1 MMKNSF
7 INFLS
12 SKAILVGFLIC
23 FSTSYAQ
30 DRKKINLEMQ
40 GALEQIARGHV
51 PGISVA
57 IASPEGMI
65 WSGAAG
71 YSDIVSQKPASQAHL
86 FGIGDITSLYVST
99 VIIKMAQDGIINLS
113 DTPYDIL
120 GAIVDEIPNAK
131 SANLYQLLNQTSGI
145 YSWADN
151 EAWARRGRGI
161 QMNPKYLWGK
171 DEQLKYIKRD
181 IHPAVH
187 SPGEYYSF
195 SKSNSSILG
204 LIIEKLTGG
213 PIELEVRSRIL
224 DPLNLKSTYYD
235 SFEKVPAGSL
245 VGSYHLATNTFISKV
260 GINSKFEFGLNRLI
274 NTSGA
279 NLSSEGLAGGVVTS
293 ARELALFSAKLWGGN
308 FLSKADLKKINPS
321 KINGQIGIHSEILG
335 FTADV
340 RKIEG
345 SNLVLVSLVN
355 LGVANSGK
363 NDIKSYLN
371 NYLDKIILPIAKKYA
386 L

>member
-1 MMKNSF
+1 MQPK
-7 INFLS
+7 
-12 SKAILVGFLIC
+12 LV
-23 FSTSYAQ
+23 
-30 DRKKINLEMQ
+30 
-40 GALEQIARGHV
+40 ALV
-51 PGISVA
+51 
-57 IASPEGMI
+57 
-65 WSGAAG
+65 
-71 YSDIVSQKPASQAHL
+71 DI
-86 FGIGDITSLYVST
+86 
-99 VIIKMAQDGIINLS
+99 
-113 DTPYDIL
+113 
-120 GAIVDEIPNAK
+120 
-131 SANLYQLLNQTSGI
+131 
-145 YSWADN
+145 
-151 EAWARRGRGI
+151 
-161 QMNPKYLWGK
+161 
-171 DEQLKYIKRD
+171 
-181 IHPAVH
+181 
-187 SPGEYYSF
+187 
-195 SKSNSSILG
+195 
-204 LIIEKLTGG
+204 IIEKLTGG

-355 LGVANSGK
+355 LGVANSGE

>member
-1 MMKNSF
+1 MMKNYF

-12 SKAILVGFLIC
+12 YKVIFIGFLIC
-23 FSTSYAQ
+23 YSASYAQ
-30 DRKKINLEMQ
+30 DRKKIDLEMQ
-40 GALEQIARGHV
+40 DTLEQIARGYV

-57 IASPEGMI
+57 IASPEGI
-65 WSGAAG
+65 VWSGSAG
-71 YSDIVSQKPASQAHL
+71 YSNIIGQKPASQTHL
-86 FGIGDITSLYVST
+86 FGIGDITSLYIST
-99 VIIKMAQDGIINLS
+99 VIIKMAQDGIINLG

-120 GAIVDEIPNAK
+120 GAIVDDIPNAK
-131 SANLYQLLNQTSGI
+131 SANLYQLLDQTSGI

-151 EAWARRGRGI
+151 EAWARRGRGV
-161 QMNPKYLWGK
+161 QMNPKYLWGR
-171 DEQLKYIKRD
+171 DEQLKYIVSN

-187 SPGEYYSF
+187 DPGADHSF

-213 PIELEVRSRIL
+213 PVELEVRSRIL
-224 DPLNLKSTYYD
+224 DPLNLKNTYFD
-235 SFEKVPAGSL
+235 SFEKVPTGSL

-279 NLSSEGLAGGVVTS
+279 NLSSEGLAGGIVTS
-293 ARELALFSAKLWGGN
+293 ARELALFSATLWGGI
-308 FLSKADLKKINPS
+308 FLSNDDLKKINPA
-321 KINGQIGIHSEILG
+321 KINGQIGLHSEILG

-345 SNLVLVSLVN
+345 SKLVIVSLVN
-355 LGVANSGK
+355 LGVVNSGE

-371 NYLDKIILPIAKKYA
+371 SYLDKIILPIAKKYA
-386 L
+386 P